1 MSVRDGGQTPV
12 VVREMDVKLCLRLA
26 KFGHS
31 KRKWLT
37 DSGMSLQL
45 QCDDALNLNRCW

>member
-1 MSVRDGGQTPV
+1 MSVRDRGQTPV
-12 VVREMDVKLCLRLA
+12 VVREMDVKLCLIRLA

-37 DSGMSLQL
+37 DSGVLLQL
-45 QCDDALNLNRCW
+45 Q